1 MEVGL
6 QPAFFIIISKFSLS
20 RKAGDPKL
28 RDLFGT
34 LSALFAPVCESLD
47 CYIYDIDVSRSG
59 KDKVLCVYIDREG
72 GMDVDTCE
80 KFSRAVDPILDEN
93 EPFDV
98 PYVFEVSSPGIE
110 RVLRLDDHFTWAIG
124 QMITLKLY
132 KPMNGSKTHVVR
144 LTDYQNKELSIETQD
159 GTVASLPR
167 DAVAS
172 ARIWYDF
179 SRDLERKD

>member
-6 QPAFFIIISKFSLS
+6 QPAFFIIISKFSFS
-20 RKAGDPKL
+20 RKAGDPVL

-98 PYVFEVSSPGIE
+98 PYVFEVSSPGVE

-159 GTVASLPR
+159 GTAVSLPR